1 MCLAVRSR
9 LLLFAASPL
18 VNGNAEYKGHVN
30 KDGVELF
37 NSTYDASK
45 WTRAAK
51 AAKELIDAAHSAGRG
66 LYKEYINGEIDPFLS
81 YQNMMWKKES
91 QGNKEILFARPN
103 WAYWAIPFLAA
114 PRGVGRGSGLG
125 VSQSFPPRRRF
136 EIGAYYITQNDFT
149 QRAKPCYNTS
159 SESEGYHAGISDPQ
173 RSGDRTGRRG
183 LCARP
188 AGWQGRG
195 HVR

>member
-51 AAKELIDAAHSAGRG
+51 AAKELIDAAH
-66 LYKEYINGEIDPFLS
+66 LQEE
-81 YQNMMWKKES
+81 
-91 QGNKEILFARPN
+91 
-103 WAYWAIPFLAA
+103 
-114 PRGVGRGSGLG
+114 
-125 VSQSFPPRRRF
+125 
-136 EIGAYYITQNDFT
+136 DFI
-149 QRAKPCYNTS
+149 RNTS
-159 SESEGYHAGISDPQ
+159 TE
-173 RSGDRTGRRG
+173 R
-183 LCARP
+183 
-188 AGWQGRG
+188 
-195 HVR
+195 